1 MAQMSGH
8 SSFDGKVAVVT
19 GGTRGIGFAIARAL
33 AADGANV
40 TVTGRSATHGAEA
53 LSKLKAVSDRVSFLA
68 GNSRRYED
76 LSAVMDQVAAQAGG
90 IDLLVSAGAEGPV
103 GPKPFA
109 DMTGEEIEE
118 GVSARL
124 YPRIFPVHAAI
135 PALKVRG
142 GAVLM
147 VCTDAARVPTPGEA
161 IIGAVGASVIL
172 MTKALA
178 RELARWRIRVNSV
191 AITLTSETPS
201 WDRIFA
207 KEDFE
212 SKLFSKAL
220 GRFPSGRA
228 PSAEE
233 VADAALFLL
242 SDRAA
247 QVTGQTLSVN
257 GGLSF
262 GGW

>member
-1 MAQMSGH
+1 M
-8 SSFDGKVAVVT
+8 VA
-19 GGTRGIGFAIARAL
+19 GGTRGIGYAIAKAL
-33 AADGANV
+33 AAEGAFV
-40 TVTGRSATHGAEA
+40 TVTGRSEAHGADA
-53 LSKLKAVSDRVSFLA
+53 IAKLTAVSDRVGFLA
-68 GNSRRYED
+68 GNSRSYED
-76 LSAVMDQVAAQAGG
+76 VSAIMAQASMQTGG

-109 DMTGEEIEE
+109 EMTSDEIEE

-161 IIGAVGASVIL
+161 VIGAVGASIIL

-178 RELARWRIRVNSV
+178 RELARWRIRVNAV

-212 SKLFSKAL
+212 SKLFAKAL
-220 GRFPSGRA
+220 QRFPGGRA
-228 PSAEE
+228 PSADE
-233 VADAALFLL
+233 VAEAALFLL
-242 SDRAA
+242 SGRAT